1 MNVILSKTR
10 TYIDALKSVLSG
22 RLWFCGLQK
31 KEKNLYWT
39 KTGKKLTALKEKN
52 DGCGIIPAEGKGS
65 SVGPW
70 HPGKKEVGDTV
81 IK

>member
-1 MNVILSKTR
+1 MPWNQ
-10 TYIDALKSVLSG
+10 
-22 RLWFCGLQK
+22 FCPVDFDSADCRRKRKIFTEQK
-31 KEKNLYWT
+31 LE
-39 KTGKKLTALKEKN
+39 KKLTALKEKN

-65 SVGPW
+65 SLWPW

>member
-1 MNVILSKTR
+1 MPWNQFCPVDFDSADWRRKRKIFTEQK
-10 TYIDALKSVLSG
+10 LK
-22 RLWFCGLQK
+22 
-31 KEKNLYWT
+31 
-39 KTGKKLTALKEKN
+39 KKLTALKEKN

-70 HPGKKEVGDTV
+70 HPGKNEVGDTV